1 MDPAGETL
9 VLGGEVKSEPMEPS
23 AVFEA
28 LLLEASWDFFS
39 VNIYI
44 NIYICIYIYTYIYIY
59 VYVYMY
65 IYENND
71 GILDGF

>member
-28 LLLEASWDFFS
+28 LVLEASCFFFM
-39 VNIYI
+39 N
-44 NIYICIYIYTYIYIY
+44 
-59 VYVYMY
+59 MY
-65 IYENND
+65 I
-71 GILDGF
+71 